1 MTMELVL
8 PLLQAVGALIAVL
21 GLAWLLARLARRTGL
36 AASAN
41 PQGRLGLQA
50 SLPLDAKR
58 RVMVLRVDAREVL
71 LVAGPQGE
79 TLLGWLPPP

>member
-1 MTMELVL
+1 MSMELVL

-36 AASAN
+36 AAAAN

-58 RVMVLRVDAREVL
+58 RVMVLRVDGREVL